1 MKGPFFALTFMLLLS
16 GFPADAQPTKPTAPS
31 AIRDIRGPL
40 QPTGL
45 PPFSR
50 TALLLVVGG
59 LGLAVAAR
67 ARRGRSHLVISSSEQ
82 LPAIDDIAALRDA
95 YARREVS
102 AQLLFQQLTAI
113 VGSRLVEGDSHAMTS
128 VELLEAAG
136 EKIPAEMMKIAT
148 DLFGMSDRVR
158 FGGYHPDNAEVD
170 AACAAVQMLLRCP
183 PGTVL

>member
-1 MKGPFFALTFMLLLS
+1 MNGLVLALTVLLLLS
-16 GFPADAQPTKPTAPS
+16 GWSADAQPIAPS

-67 ARRGRSHLVISSSEQ
+67 ARKGRSHPVVSASEQ
-82 LPAIDDIAALRDA
+82 LSVMEELVALRDA
-95 YARREVS
+95 YARGEVS
-102 AQLLFQQLTAI
+102 AELLFQQLTAI
-113 VGSRLVEGDSHAMTS
+113 VSSRLVESDIRAMTS
-128 VELLEAAG
+128 TELLAAAG
-136 EKIPAEMMKIAT
+136 EKIPAEMMKIAEY
-148 DLFGMSDRVR
+148 LFGMSDRVR
-158 FGGYHPDNAEVD
+158 FGGYHPDNIEVD
-170 AACAAVQMLLRCP
+170 KACAVVQTLLSCP